1 MKDRQLT
8 GQEADNGKQA
18 KTELRPTAVPDKPL
32 PSAIGNQ
39 AMQRWAAPRLVTSGE
54 TVQRQAANSAD
65 TAVPPTGITRL
76 PLIVPDT
83 TVDLQPGQ
91 MRRAEF
97 LAQLQTAVCQAADET
112 LAGTIYSPVG
122 CPYIERWF
130 AYYSRQDSTHIERA
144 IQRFAPGAAQA
155 ASAQAVIPAIT
166 ARVRQGIANWVETGQ
181 ITGIPEGL
189 TTELPVSQPTDL
201 PPAVGPVQ
209 FKTEA
214 GLDAAAP
221 HPASVKARLKNGR
234 SLDSVTRS
242 RLGSAFGSDFS
253 QVRIHTDGSAGQMA
267 QTLRARAFTVGQ
279 DIAFAPGEYQPGSPI
294 GDALLAHEL
303 AHVIQQS
310 PSGGKQANHSPAQ
323 SGELENDADHTAVQ
337 AVVGLWQKSGAALKD
352 IGRNALPRLKTGLR
366 LQRCPVAAGV
376 GAVGAGLY
384 VILRPNIANAPGP
397 GDKTYKSVSPL
408 QVAGEAVAI
417 FGVPGVVGAA
427 MTRAGYGIVA
437 VSGTTGAISSVGY
450 RGVQDIA
457 AGEFSGVSYYVADA
471 TTGAL
476 IGVVVGGVFSKFSG
490 SPSTG
495 SPRPDA
501 LYHHTAQ
508 ASTID
513 DIAQSG
519 RVWGYTE
526 GRVYATELSEL
537 STRAEKMR
545 MGLMPNQELSGAVR
559 FSDEAA
565 DMFMPHPVEGWYS
578 GMKRAAGQYVSRRP
592 GYDIVFDPQT
602 AVRGGVIQ
610 AGRPA
615 QSILDISQAGWA
627 RQSTGRFIWSHSRLW
642 GRRILIDWGIPAVG
656 AGTGIYIRQ
665 DLDTSPTSQRSLFS
679 PWAPV
684 ADDGFNAGYGSQSSL
699 GPSSMSFPTT
709 DTFPETGQLF
719 PGVPIIYV
727 LPKGNATNMSLI
739 GSDLPDPNAPDIPV
753 VTGQSNVDTTGDVRL
768 YIEPG
773 KIVPLPQWGA
783 SDKNEWL
790 IVNPDLPEGSVSG
803 AICPA
808 TVPALTVDEN
818 GRIVPAK

>member
-8 GQEADNGKQA
+8 GQEAGDGNQA
-18 KTELRPTAVPDKPL
+18 ETELGPTAVPDHSFPR
-32 PSAIGNQ
+32 AIGNQ
-39 AMQRWAAPRLVTSGE
+39 AMQRWAAPRLAAPGAM
-54 TVQRQAANSAD
+54 VQRQAINPAD
-65 TAVPPTGITRL
+65 TAVSPTAITRQ

-83 TVDLQPGQ
+83 AVDLQPGQ
-91 MRRAEF
+91 MRRTEF
-97 LAQLQTAVCQAADET
+97 LAQLQTAVCQTADEA

-122 CPYIERWF
+122 CPYIQRWF
-130 AYYSRQDSTHIERA
+130 AYYSGQDSAHIERA

-155 ASAQAVIPAIT
+155 ASAQTIIPAIT
-166 ARVRQGIANWVETGQ
+166 TRVRQGIAAWIETGQ
-181 ITGIPEGL
+181 ITGVPEGL
-189 TTELPVSQPTDL
+189 TAELPISQPTDL
-201 PPAVGPVQ
+201 PPATGPVQ

-214 GLDAAAP
+214 GMETAAAE
-221 HPASVKARLKNGR
+221 PARVQASLGNGR
-234 SLDSVTRS
+234 SLDSATRS

-253 QVRIHTDGSAGQMA
+253 QVRIHTGGAAGQMA
-267 QTLRARAFTVGQ
+267 QNLRARAFTVGQ
-279 DIAFAPGEYQPGSPI
+279 NIAFAPGEYQPGSPI

-303 AHVIQQS
+303 AHVMQQN
-310 PSGGKQANHSPAQ
+310 PSGGQQVNPSPAQ
-323 SGELENDADHTAVQ
+323 SGELENDADDSAVQ
-337 AVVGLWQKSGAALKD
+337 AVVGLWQKAGLTLKD

-376 GAVGAGLY
+376 AAAGAGIY
-384 VILRPNIANAPGP
+384 VILRPNVANAPGP
-397 GDKTYKSVSPL
+397 GDKTYKSVSNL

-417 FGVPGVVGAA
+417 FGVPGVVGAT

-490 SPSTG
+490 SPPTG
-495 SPRPDA
+495 STRPDA

-565 DMFMPHPVEGWYS
+565 DMFIPHPVEGWYS

-592 GYDIVFDPQT
+592 GYDIVFNPQT

-627 RQSTGRFIWSHSRLW
+627 RQSTGRFLWSHSRLW

-656 AGTGIYIRQ
+656 AGAGIYINRE
-665 DLDTSPTSQRSLFS
+665 LDASPASQRSLFS
-679 PWAPV
+679 PWTPV
-684 ADDGFNAGYGSQSSL
+684 AGDEFDLGYGL
-699 GPSSMSFPTT
+699 PSSQKQSNMSFPAT
-709 DTFPETGQLF
+709 DALPGAGQSF
-719 PGVPIIYV
+719 SNIPILYV
-727 LPKGNATNMSLI
+727 APKGNAANMSLI
-739 GSDLPDPNAPDIPV
+739 GADLPDPNAPDIPV
-753 VTGQSNVDTTGDVRL
+753 VTGQANVETTGDVRL

-773 KIVPLPQWGA
+773 KSVPLPQWGA